1 MGGVLRMATQ
11 ISDSKETRPEPS
23 RTGRDVVYD
32 YLRDVGVRY
41 VFGVP
46 GTNEVPLIDGRSP
59 SGHVKPKDGSSP
71 DPAPGEVDYVPCLHE
86 NIAVGAAMGYAR
98 GSGVPGVVELHITP
112 GAAHGIGNL
121 YNAYKAHVP
130 IVVLCVQQHRDLL
143 LQEPLLESD
152 LVQIARQF
160 TKWSYEVRTTGD
172 LPLALQRAFKVA
184 MTPSTQPV
192 FLSIPWD
199 ITIEHVTPVTEHITP
214 VKDPSPERHGLVT
227 RIKHEYVGDMTG
239 LQELA
244 EALVDTSK
252 SPLIVAGDGV
262 GAARAWTE
270 LETLAKL
277 VGATVYSASHSSM
290 MNFPNSSP
298 RWQAEL
304 PSTQKGMRTVFGAH
318 DVAFLCGYNSQ
329 APVLVFN
336 HEDGPLIPAAVKQ
349 LYLHNDPWEIG
360 KNGYGHVAV
369 LGDIKLSLQAIS
381 DAVPAAIMKHPGSA
395 DRIKT
400 SESEIAR
407 LGAERDKRVAE
418 FRAKLREPNQTRRI
432 IGADIAD
439 VLYRC
444 LHKRPFTLVNE
455 AVSDAPV
462 FRKLLDYHEPKDY
475 FFGSGGS
482 LGFSMPASIGFSL
495 AYAAAGDKRLVI
507 NVVGDGS
514 ALFYPQSW
522 WTATHKDP
530 GSTKQPVPPISILTI
545 VVNNRQYRTLLKG
558 VDALKDVLQWTPS
571 TDTEYLHLEED
582 AVDYVALASA
592 FGVGG
597 RRVETLADLEPA
609 VKCGIDMVR
618 KTPATPYVL
627 DVLTDPISHED
638 DSDPWQVPRF
648 YTLMGEICRDEG
660 FDFSAFDYV
669 GPP

>member
-1 MGGVLRMATQ
+1 VATQ
-11 ISDSKETRPEPS
+11 QISGSKETLPVPS

-46 GTNEVPLIDGRSP
+46 GTNEVPLIDGRSAF
-59 SGHVKPKDGSSP
+59 GHVKQTNGSLP
-71 DPAPGEVDYVPCLHE
+71 QPASGEKLVDYVPCLHE

-152 LVQIARQF
+152 VVQIARQF

-184 MTPSTQPV
+184 MTPPTQPV

-199 ITIEHVTPVTEHITP
+199 VTIEHITP
-214 VKDPSPERHGLVT
+214 VKDPSPEGHGLVT
-227 RIKHEYVGDMTG
+227 RIRHESVGDRAG

-244 EALVDTSK
+244 EALVDTPK

-262 GAARAWTE
+262 GAAKAWTE

-290 MNFPNSSP
+290 MNFPNTSP

-304 PSTQKGMRTVFGAH
+304 PSTQQGMRDVFGAH
-318 DVAFLCGYNSQ
+318 DVALLCGYNSQ

-336 HEDGPLIPAAVKQ
+336 HEGGPLIPVKVKQ

-381 DAVPAAIMKHPGSA
+381 EAVPAAIMKHAGSA
-395 DRIKT
+395 ERIAEN
-400 SESEIAR
+400 ESYIAI
-407 LGAERDKRVAE
+407 LGADRDAGVAK
-418 FRAKLREPNQTRRI
+418 FRDKLREPNQKRQI

-444 LHKRPFTLVNE
+444 LDGRRFTLVNE

-462 FRKLLDYHEPKDY
+462 FRKLLEYHEPKDY

-495 AYAAAGDKRLVI
+495 AYSAADDKRLVI

-530 GSTKQPVPPISILTI
+530 GSKQPVPPIPILTI

-558 VDALKDVLQWTPS
+558 VDALKDVLKWTPS
-571 TDTEYLHLEED
+571 TDTEYLHLKED
-582 AVDYVALASA
+582 AVDYVALAA
-592 FGVGG
+592 VFGVGG
-597 RRVETLADLEPA
+597 RRVERLADLKAA
-609 VKCGIDMVR
+609 VETGIE
-618 KTPATPYVL
+618 KINNGQPYVL

-638 DSDPWQVPRF
+638 DSGPLQVPRF
-648 YTLMGEICRDEG
+648 YTLMRELHGDQV
-660 FDFSAFDYV
+660 FDSQALDYF

>member
-1 MGGVLRMATQ
+1 VATQ
-11 ISDSKETRPEPS
+11 MSDSKETRPEPS

-59 SGHVKPKDGSSP
+59 SHHVKPQNGSSP
-71 DPAPGEVDYVPCLHE
+71 DSASVDYVPCLHE

-98 GSGVPGVVELHITP
+98 GSGVPGAVELHITP

-184 MTPSTQPV
+184 MTPPTQPV

-199 ITIEHVTPVTEHITP
+199 VMIEHITP
-214 VKDPSPERHGLVT
+214 AKDPSPEGHGRVT
-227 RIKHEYVGDMTG
+227 RIRHEYVGDRAG
-239 LQELA
+239 LRELA
-244 EALVDTSK
+244 EALVDT
-252 SPLIVAGDGV
+252 PTPPVIVAGDGV
-262 GAARAWTE
+262 GAAKAWAE

-290 MNFPNSSP
+290 MNFPNTSP

-304 PSTQKGMRTVFGAH
+304 PSTQQGMREALGVH
-318 DVAFLCGYNSQ
+318 DVALLCGYNSQ

-336 HEDGPLIPAAVKQ
+336 HEGGPLIPANVKQ

-369 LGDIKLSLQAIS
+369 LGDIKLSLKAIS

-395 DRIKT
+395 ARIAEN
-400 SESEIAR
+400 ESQIAI
-407 LGAERDKRVAE
+407 LGAERDTEVAE
-418 FRAKLREPNQTRRI
+418 FRKKLRAPNQTRPI

-439 VLYRC
+439 VLYQC
-444 LHKRPFTLVNE
+444 LHGRPFTLVNE

-462 FRKLLDYHEPKDY
+462 FRKLLEYHEPKDY
-475 FFGSGGS
+475 FFGAGGS
-482 LGFSMPASIGFSL
+482 LGFSMPASVGFSL
-495 AYAAAGDKRLVI
+495 AYSAAGDKRLVI

-530 GSTKQPVPPISILTI
+530 GSTKQPVPPIPILTI
-545 VVNNRQYRTLLKG
+545 VVNNRQYRTLLNG

-571 TDTEYLHLEED
+571 TDTEYLHLKEH
-582 AVDYVALASA
+582 AVNYVDLAA
-592 FGVGG
+592 VFGVGG
-597 RRVETLADLEPA
+597 QRVETLAKLKAA
-609 VKCGIDMVR
+609 VETGIE
-618 KTPATPYVL
+618 KINEGQPYVL
-627 DVLTDPISHED
+627 DVLTDPISHEHHG
-638 DSDPWQVPRF
+638 DPLQVPRF
-648 YTLMGEICRDEG
+648 YTLMGKLCPNV
-660 FDFSAFDYV
+660 FDSQALDYF

>member
-1 MGGVLRMATQ
+1 VATQ
-11 ISDSKETRPEPS
+11 QDSPSKEALRIPS

-46 GTNEVPLIDGRSP
+46 GTNEVPLIDGRSA
-59 SGHVKPKDGSSP
+59 SGHAKQPTSSLP
-71 DPAPGEVDYVPCLHE
+71 EPAPHEKLVEYVPCLHE

-98 GSGVPGVVELHITP
+98 GSGVPGVAELHITP

-130 IVVLCVQQHRDLL
+130 IIVLCVQQHRDLL

-184 MTPSTQPV
+184 MTPPTQPV

-199 ITIEHVTPVTEHITP
+199 VTIEHITP
-214 VKDPSPERHGLVT
+214 EDPSHESHGLVT
-227 RIKHEYVGDMTG
+227 RIKHECIGDRTG
-239 LQELA
+239 LQELT
-244 EALVDTSK
+244 EALVNTST

-262 GAARAWTE
+262 GAAGAWTE
-270 LETLAKL
+270 LETLAEL

-290 MNFPNSSP
+290 MNFSNTSW

-304 PSTQKGMRTVFGAH
+304 PSTQQGMRDVFGAH

-336 HEDGPLIPAAVKQ
+336 HEDGPLIPAKVKQ

-369 LGDIKLSLQAIS
+369 LGDIKLSLQVMS
-381 DAVPAAIMKHPGSA
+381 HAVPAAIKKHVGSA

-400 SESEIAR
+400 SESQIAT
-407 LGAERDKRVAE
+407 LGAERDNRVAE
-418 FRAKLREPNQTRRI
+418 FRDKLRAPNHEARQI

-444 LHKRPFTLVNE
+444 LHGRPFTLVNE

-462 FRKLLDYHEPKDY
+462 FRKMLEYHEPKDY

-495 AYAAAGDKRLVI
+495 AYTAASDKRLVI

-522 WTATHKDP
+522 WTQTHKDP
-530 GSTKQPVPPISILTI
+530 GSTNQPVPPIPILTI
-545 VVNNRQYRTLLKG
+545 VVNNRQYRTLLNG
-558 VDALKDVLQWTPS
+558 VDALKNVLKWTPS
-571 TDTEYLHLEED
+571 TDTAYLHLNEH
-582 AVDYVALASA
+582 AVNYVALAAA
-592 FGVGG
+592 FGVDG
-597 RRVETLADLEPA
+597 RRVEKLADLQGA
-609 VKCGIDMVR
+609 VETGIE
-618 KTPATPYVL
+618 TINNGQPYVL

-638 DSDPWQVPRF
+638 ASDPWQVPRF
-648 YTLMGEICRDEG
+648 YTLMGELYGADI
-660 FDFSAFDYV
+660 FDSQALDYF

>member
-1 MGGVLRMATQ
+1 VATQ
-11 ISDSKETRPEPS
+11 QINGSQEKLAVPS

-46 GTNEVPLIDGRSP
+46 GTNEVPLIDGRSVF
-59 SGHVKPKDGSSP
+59 GHVKPTNGSLP
-71 DPAPGEVDYVPCLHE
+71 EPPPGEKLVDYVPCLHE

-160 TKWSYEVRTTGD
+160 TKWSYEVRSIGD
-172 LPLALQRAFKVA
+172 LPLALQRAFKVV
-184 MTPSTQPV
+184 MTPPTQPV

-199 ITIEHVTPVTEHITP
+199 VTIEEIKP
-214 VKDPSPERHGLVT
+214 VKDEDDQLSSDRGLVT
-227 RIKHEYVGDMTG
+227 RIKHEYVGDAAG

-244 EALVDTSK
+244 EELVNTPR

-262 GAARAWTE
+262 GAAKAWTE

-277 VGATVYSASHSSM
+277 VGGTVYSASHSSM
-290 MNFPNSSP
+290 MNFPSTSR

-304 PSTQKGMRTVFGAH
+304 PSTQQGMQDVFNAH

-336 HEDGPLIPAAVKQ
+336 HSAGPLIPAKVTQ

-360 KNGYGHVAV
+360 KNGYGAVAV
-369 LGDIKLSLQAIS
+369 LGDIKLSLEAIS
-381 DAVPAAIMKHPGSA
+381 AAVPAAIAKHAKSA
-395 DRIKT
+395 ERIKE
-400 SESEIAR
+400 SESEIAKR
-407 LGAERDKRVAE
+407 GKDRDDEVERYR
-418 FRAKLREPNQTRRI
+418 RKLRAPNQARKI
-432 IGADIAD
+432 LGADIAD
-439 VLYRC
+439 VLHRC
-444 LHKRPFTLVNE
+444 LNVNKRPFTLVNE
-455 AVSDAPV
+455 AVSDAPA
-462 FRKLLDYHEPKDY
+462 FRKLLHFNEPKDY
-475 FFGSGGS
+475 FFASGGS
-482 LGFSMPASIGFSL
+482 LGFSMPASIGFAL
-495 AYAAAGDKRLVI
+495 AYAAADDKRLVI

-514 ALFYPQSW
+514 ALFYPNSW

-530 GSTKQPVPPISILTI
+530 SPKNRPVPPIPILTI
-545 VVNNRQYRTLLKG
+545 VVNNRQYRTLLNG
-558 VDALKDVLQWTPS
+558 VGALKEVLHWTPR
-571 TDTEYLHLEED
+571 TDTEYLHLD
-582 AVDYVALASA
+582 DHAVDYAALAA
-592 FGVGG
+592 VFGIGG
-597 RRVETLADLEPA
+597 RRVATLADLETA
-609 VKCGIDMVR
+609 VKDGIEAIENG
-618 KTPATPYVL
+618 KPYVL
-627 DVLTDPISHED
+627 DVLTDPESHEGEQD
-638 DSDPWQVPRF
+638 EWHLPRYYTRVRALYGAEVFDSP
-648 YTLMGEICRDEG
+648 
-660 FDFSAFDYV
+660 AFDYY